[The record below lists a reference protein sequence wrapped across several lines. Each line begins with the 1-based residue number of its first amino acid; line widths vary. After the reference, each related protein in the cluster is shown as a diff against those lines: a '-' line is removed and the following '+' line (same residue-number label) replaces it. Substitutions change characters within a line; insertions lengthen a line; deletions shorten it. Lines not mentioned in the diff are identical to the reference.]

1 MLLLVNCCWFILAC
15 LFWQRTKKAPKEGHV
30 RLMSPPAPIGS
41 LALLKWVLLL
51 QSSSISFRFAVQQA
65 PNSTGDWSNSR
76 CLQKTKRKHFVQTW
90 AHPSAPPQPPCSP
103 LTVLRCPSYFCS
115 LLVSDLSCLGSLQ
128 LKKKKR
134 SQSIQAASFCN
145 PSPPTISPRLMT
157 RPDKT

>member
-15 LFWQRTKKAPKEGHV
+15 LFWQRTKKAAKEGHV

-90 AHPSAPPQPPCSP
+90 AHPSAPPQPPHCPPLSFIFLFSP
-103 LTVLRCPSYFCS
+103 CLRS
-115 LLVSDLSCLGSLQ
+115 LLPRKPSIK
-128 LKKKKR
+128 KKKKR
-134 SQSIQAASFCN
+134 SQSIQAASFHN